1 MATVSRQASPLAAL
15 LCTLLAGLPGCGGSS
30 NTAPGSSGPPTLS
43 GTPAASVQA
52 GTAYTFQPIG
62 SDPSGHALTFSIMNK
77 PAWATF
83 NTATGMLAG
92 TPGGADAGTTSN
104 IVISVS
110 DGTLSASLAVFSI
123 TVTQAGSG
131 SATLTWT
138 APTMNDDGSTLTA
151 FTGYH
156 VVYGTDTNSLNQ
168 TSDVANPTVTT
179 ATVSGLSSGTWYFA
193 VKIYLAD
200 GTESALSNPVSKVIP

>member
-1 MATVSRQASPLAAL
+1 MPTVSRQASPLAAL
-15 LCTLLAGLPGCGGSS
+15 LCTLLGGLAGCGGSS
-30 NTAPGSSGPPTLS
+30 NTAQGPAAPPTIS
-43 GTPAASVQA
+43 GTPATSVQA
-52 GTAYTFQPIG
+52 GTAYTFQPTG
-62 SDPSGHALTFSIMNK
+62 SDSSGHALTFSIMNK

-110 DGTLSASLAVFSI
+110 DGALSASLAVFSI

-138 APTMNDDGSTLTA
+138 PPTMSDDGSTLTA

-156 VVYGTDTNSLNQ
+156 LVYGTSTNSLNQ
-168 TSDVANPTVTT
+168 TSDVPNPTVTT

-193 VKIYLAD
+193 IKTYLAN
-200 GTESALSNPVSKVIP
+200 GTEGALSNPVSKVIP